1 MIIQATDK
9 KDFKYHQ
16 NKLKNLGYKK
26 IESCSWSVVY
36 EKGSDLIIIE
46 KEF

>member
-9 KDFKYHQ
+9 NDFKYQ
-16 NKLKNLGYKK
+16 ESKLKNLGYKK
-26 IESCSWSVVY
+26 IESCGWSVVY
-36 EKGSDLIIIE
+36 EKGSDLVIIE